1 MKDSTL
7 NQAIHPPETLIA
19 AYAIGKCSPEVQA
32 EIDEHCFNCES
43 CRTRLSIL
51 LRLSSL
57 ENNELERRE
66 LERLFPL
73 GKETIAQARQ
83 PVEYFPESSLNNN
96 PPHRAESSKTTNGQ
110 FSTQRIAPPKS
121 PFNKRVYTILAAI
134 SFISAF
140 TGIGYYWYSKSHS
153 PVENSLLAM
162 QRSYENSRPL
172 EARLSGELAYKPYAR
187 SRGNLDGS
195 DINRDQINYAL
206 AELTRVV
213 ASNPTPHERHA
224 LGRLYLFLGKFD
236 EAETQMKIA
245 LETLKR
251 DAALHTDL
259 ATLYYERS
267 NYADGSPT
275 TLLSQAVEH
284 YKLAIGIDPLLA
296 EAWFNRALCYEK
308 LSLFLKAKEDW
319 IQYLKIDSKSNSKWA
334 EEAREHLKKL
344 DAKANQVN
352 DPKKKEVL
360 SASLENALSSN
371 DNEDLLSL
379 LNSNPTIVIE
389 TAINSLTEQ
398 YLVASL
404 SNNQKQAELI
414 HLKLKK
420 IGETVLKQKGD
431 SFIADL
437 TGLAVRASPEMKN
450 RILSVHLKLRQADKE
465 LSRSAFDTAFN
476 IYQAAFLTSTQ
487 IGDDLHAEIA
497 VSNLIRYSHSR
508 ANSNSLIALGSQFI
522 SKTEKH
528 RHKHLQAQIHAA
540 LANAY
545 LSSQQGTLALE
556 NSLRATSIAKEIGD
570 KNLTVAGLILTGTAY
585 TRSGNYKLGLNKSF
599 EALSMLSDTPL
610 NSLRNIQAYQQL
622 WEPLFSLGNYELA
635 LDYQK
640 EALNASKVLNYG
652 PGITGT
658 MGRIGL
664 NLLKLG
670 QNVEAE
676 KYLNTAIERC
686 NLINDV
692 TQRQLL
698 QAELFT
704 ALGDVSLSL
713 GKTSEAL
720 KSYAFALDVIKPSN
734 NSVYLSAI
742 HQGLASAHIANNNI
756 PDAESELQLSIS
768 LLEKSRKQITDVSGR
783 NVFLSRSQNAY
794 KAMVD
799 FQYYI
804 KGNKEAAFNYAEIAR
819 NRNVLDTLAKSDSIK
834 TLDGRIFLTLSSS
847 SRSLKLKEIQGKMP
861 DSSQILSYLS
871 TEKGLL
877 IWLITPSES
886 LSTTVSIRSG
896 DIEAA
901 VNDYIGS
908 VYSRQDIK
916 IVNQKSWGLY
926 QILIL
931 PIVSYLDGKKTLYI
945 IQDSVLSRLPFAT
958 LHSASTNRYLI
969 EDFSIATNQSATI
982 LVKTEDWAKL
992 KRFGKDETFMGVSNP
1007 RFSHQRFP
1015 GLPPLPSSEDEVRR
1029 ISSLYKHSKIFNQEN
1044 AVESEVLL
1052 HAQHFNI
1059 VHLATHTLTSDADNL
1074 GSALI
1079 LAEENPANKSD
1090 NQRHLK
1096 GIRYDGL
1103 LQAFEIYPLS
1113 LPMAKLIILSSCR
1126 SGLGDSSKGEPV
1138 GAIAQAFLAIK
1149 IPSVIASLWDI
1160 DDQNASDLMYEF
1172 HFNHT
1177 INRTNFTYSLQKA
1190 QCTFI
1195 YNKDINKR
1203 HPYYWG
1209 AFQILGA
1216 GL

>member
-1 MKDSTL
+1 MKDSKFY
-7 NQAIHPPETLIA
+7 QAAHPPETLIA

-57 ENNELERRE
+57 DGNEIERRE

-83 PVEYFPESSLNNN
+83 PIGYFPESSIKGNLPLQAALSNQ
-96 PPHRAESSKTTNGQ
+96 HLATSK
-110 FSTQRIAPPKS
+110 K
-121 PFNKRVYTILAAI
+121 PFNKKAYAMAAI
-134 SFISAF
+134 TFSVIAIV
-140 TGIGYYWYSKSHS
+140 GIGYYWYAKSHS
-153 PVENSLLAM
+153 PVQNSLLAM

-187 SRGNLDGS
+187 SRGNLGGS

-213 ASNPTPHERHA
+213 ASNPTPQERHA

-236 EAETQMKIA
+236 EAEIQMKTA
-245 LETLKR
+245 LDTLKN

-267 NYADGSPT
+267 NYTDGTPAT
-275 TLLSQAVEH
+275 FLSEAIEH
-284 YKLAIGIDPLLA
+284 YKLAIEIDPQLA

-308 LSLFLKAKEDW
+308 LSIFHKAKEDW
-319 IQYLKIDSKSNSKWA
+319 IQYLKIDSKVNSKWA

-344 DAKANQVN
+344 DAKANSVI
-352 DPKKKEVL
+352 DPKKKEIL
-360 SASLENALSSN
+360 LTSLENALNAN
-371 DNEDLLSL
+371 DNEALLSIL
-379 LNSNPTIVIE
+379 SSNPTIV
-389 TAINSLTEQ
+389 TDVAINNLTEQ

-404 SNNQKQAELI
+404 NNNQQQADTI
-414 HLKLKK
+414 HTKLTK
-420 IGETVLKQKGD
+420 IGDAVLKQKGD

-437 TGLAVRASPEMKN
+437 TELATRASPEIKN
-450 RILSVHLKLRQADKE
+450 RMLSVHLKLRQADKE
-465 LSRSAFDTAFN
+465 LSRSAFDSAFN

-508 ANSNSLIALGSQFI
+508 PNSNSLIALGSQFI

-556 NSLRATSIAKEIGD
+556 NSLRATAIAKEIGD
-570 KNLTVAGLILTGTAY
+570 KNLTIAGLVLAGTAY

-599 EALSMLSDTPL
+599 EALSMLSDNPI

-640 EALNASKVLNYG
+640 EALNASKALNYG

-664 NLLKLG
+664 NLWKLD

-713 GKTSEAL
+713 GKTTEAL
-720 KSYAFALDVIKPSN
+720 KSYKFALDVIKPSN

-756 PDAESELQLSIS
+756 PDADSELQLSIS

-799 FQYYI
+799 FQYHI

-819 NRNVLDTLAKSDSIK
+819 NRNVLDTLTRSDAIK
-834 TLDGRIFLTLSSS
+834 TLDGRISLTLSSS
-847 SRSLKLKEIQGKMP
+847 SRSFKLKEIQGKMP
-861 DSSQILSYLS
+861 DNSQILSYLS
-871 TEKGLL
+871 TEKGLI
-877 IWLITPSES
+877 IWIITSRES
-886 LSTTVSIRSG
+886 FSTTVSIRSD
-896 DIEAA
+896 DIEAK
-901 VNDYIGS
+901 VNDYS
-908 VYSRQDIK
+908 DSMYSRQGIK
-916 IVNQKSWGLY
+916 IVNQKSSELY
-926 QILIL
+926 QILIS
-931 PIVSYLDGKKTLYI
+931 PIITHLDDKKTLYI
-945 IQDSVLSRLPFAT
+945 VQDNILSRLPFAT

-1015 GLPPLPSSEDEVRR
+1015 GFLPLPSSEDEVER
-1029 ISSLYKHSKIFNQEN
+1029 ISSLYKHSKVFNQEN
-1044 AVESEVLL
+1044 AVESDVLQ

-1059 VHLATHTLTSDADNL
+1059 VHFATHTLTSDADNL
-1074 GSALI
+1074 ASALI
-1079 LAEENPANKSD
+1079 LAEENLANKSVIQ
-1090 NQRHLK
+1090 NHLK
-1096 GIRYDGL
+1096 GIRYDGI

-1113 LPMAKLIILSSCR
+1113 LPKAKLIILSSCR
-1126 SGLGDSSKGEPV
+1126 SGLGDNSKGEPV

-1172 HFNHT
+1172 HYNHAV
-1177 INRTNFTYSLQKA
+1177 NRTTFTYSLRKA
-1190 QCTFI
+1190 QCSFI